1 MYGYYK
7 YGTMAFGGVDSE
19 TGTDLENKVD
29 LMAYLPEYWQ
39 GILEMKE
46 LQDCLGQEVGTAG
59 NEVDDLLKQY
69 FVLTATWGLE
79 YWEKELGITADAT
92 QSYLRRREVL
102 LAKLRGAGA
111 TTKAMIKS
119 VAAAFSG
126 GDVEVTEYPRESRF
140 EVKFIGVMG
149 VPPNMP
155 GLMTSLEEIKP
166 AHLTYSFSYTYT
178 LWDGL
183 NEDSLTWD
191 SVKAYTW
198 DGIKAYS

>member
-7 YGTMAFGGVDSE
+7 YGTMAFGEADSG
-19 TGTDLENKVD
+19 TGTDLENNVN

-46 LQDCLGQEVGTAG
+46 LQDCLGQEVGVVR
-59 NEVDDLLKQY
+59 NEVDNLLKQY
-69 FVLTATWGLE
+69 FVFTATWGLE
-79 YWEKELGITADAT
+79 YWERELGVTTDAT
-92 QSYLRRREVL
+92 QSYSRRREVL
-102 LAKLRGAGA
+102 IAKLRGAGT

-126 GDVEVTEYPRESRF
+126 GDVEVTEYPQENRF
-140 EVKFIGVMG
+140 EVKFVGVMG

-166 AHLTYSFSYTYT
+166 AHLTCSFSYTYT

-183 NEDSLTWD
+183 TSDSLTWD